1 MVHPQSLN
9 RRRASRLPSRPS
21 KSRLGY
27 ILEMSTQLP
36 PPPPVS
42 IQAATPAQL
51 ASAGSRIGAA
61 LLDILL
67 MIVTLFI
74 GWLIWSIVLWKQS
87 TSPAKKMLG
96 MTVVD
101 ANTGAPA
108 TIKQM
113 VMREVLGKWV
123 VGSVAGIVTLASLV
137 MLWAT
142 PRRQAVWDYIG
153 TTVVVR
159 R

>member
-1 MVHPQSLN
+1 MN
-9 RRRASRLPSRPS
+9 
-21 KSRLGY
+21 
-27 ILEMSTQLP
+27 LP
-36 PPPPVS
+36 PPPPPT
-42 IQAATPAQL
+42 TPPPPPGRPNLAVQRSAEL

-61 LLDILL
+61 LLDVLL
-67 MIVTLFI
+67 AIVTLFL
-74 GWLIWSIVLWKQS
+74 GWFIWSIVLWKQS

-101 ANTGAPA
+101 ATTGAPA
-108 TIKQM
+108 AMKQM

-123 VGSVAGIVTLASLV
+123 VGSVTGIVTFASLV

-159 R
+159 SR

>member
-1 MVHPQSLN
+1 M
-9 RRRASRLPSRPS
+9 
-21 KSRLGY
+21 GF
-27 ILEMSTQLP
+27 P
-36 PPPPVS
+36 PPPPPLS
-42 IQAATPAQL
+42 APTLPPTQL

-61 LLDILL
+61 LLDALL
-67 MIVTLFI
+67 MVVTLFV

-87 TSPAKKMLG
+87 SSPAKKMLG
-96 MTVVD
+96 MVVID

-108 TIKQM
+108 TIRQM

-123 VGSVAGIVTLASLV
+123 VGSVTGIVALASLV

-142 PRRQAVWDYIG
+142 PRRQTVWDYIG

>member
-1 MVHPQSLN
+1 MAN
-9 RRRASRLPSRPS
+9 D
-21 KSRLGY
+21 
-27 ILEMSTQLP
+27 LP
-36 PPPPVS
+36 PPPPPPRASSVPV
-42 IQAATPAQL
+42 APAGQL
-51 ASAGSRIGAA
+51 ATAGSRIRAA
-61 LLDILL
+61 LLDGLL
-67 MIVTLFI
+67 MVVTLFI

-153 TTVVVR
+153 TTVVVKR
-159 R
+159 

>member
-1 MVHPQSLN
+1 
-9 RRRASRLPSRPS
+9 
-21 KSRLGY
+21 
-27 ILEMSTQLP
+27 MSAAP
-36 PPPPVS
+36 P
-42 IQAATPAQL
+42 TQL

-123 VGSVAGIVTLASLV
+123 VGSVAGIATLASLV

-153 TTVVVR
+153 TTVVVKR
-159 R
+159 

>member
-1 MVHPQSLN
+1 
-9 RRRASRLPSRPS
+9 
-21 KSRLGY
+21 
-27 ILEMSTQLP
+27 MSNNFPP
-36 PPPPVS
+36 PPPPV
-42 IQAATPAQL
+42 AMTTAPATQL

-61 LLDILL
+61 LLDGLL
-67 MIVTLFI
+67 MVVTLFI

-96 MTVVD
+96 ITVVD

>member
-1 MVHPQSLN
+1 
-9 RRRASRLPSRPS
+9 
-21 KSRLGY
+21 
-27 ILEMSTQLP
+27 MSNSFP
-36 PPPPVS
+36 PPPPPS
-42 IQAATPAQL
+42 IPTGIAMSAAPPTQL

-101 ANTGAPA
+101 GNTGAPA

-153 TTVVVR
+153 TTVVVKR
-159 R
+159 

>member
-1 MVHPQSLN
+1 M
-9 RRRASRLPSRPS
+9 
-21 KSRLGY
+21 GF
-27 ILEMSTQLP
+27 P
-36 PPPPVS
+36 PPPPPLS
-42 IQAATPAQL
+42 APTLPPTQL

-61 LLDILL
+61 LLDALL
-67 MIVTLFI
+67 MVVTLFV

-87 TSPAKKMLG
+87 SSPAKKMLG
-96 MTVVD
+96 MVVID

-108 TIKQM
+108 TIRQM

-123 VGSVAGIVTLASLV
+123 VGSVTGIVTLASLV

-142 PRRQAVWDYIG
+142 PRRQTVWDYIG

>member
-1 MVHPQSLN
+1 
-9 RRRASRLPSRPS
+9 
-21 KSRLGY
+21 
-27 ILEMSTQLP
+27 MSNNLP
-36 PPPPVS
+36 PPPPPV
-42 IQAATPAQL
+42 AMTTAPATQL

-61 LLDILL
+61 LLDGLL
-67 MIVTLFI
+67 MVVTLFI

-96 MTVVD
+96 ITVVD

>member
-1 MVHPQSLN
+1 MN
-9 RRRASRLPSRPS
+9 
-21 KSRLGY
+21 
-27 ILEMSTQLP
+27 LP
-36 PPPPVS
+36 PPPPPTTAPSVS
-42 IQAATPAQL
+42 ATQL

-61 LLDILL
+61 LLDVLL
-67 MIVTLFI
+67 MVVTLFI

-101 ANTGAPA
+101 ANSGAPA

>member
-1 MVHPQSLN
+1 
-9 RRRASRLPSRPS
+9 
-21 KSRLGY
+21 
-27 ILEMSTQLP
+27 MSMNLP
-36 PPPPVS
+36 PPPPPTTAPSVS
-42 IQAATPAQL
+42 ATQL

-61 LLDILL
+61 LLDVLL
-67 MIVTLFI
+67 MVVTLFI

-101 ANTGAPA
+101 ANSGAPA

>member
-1 MVHPQSLN
+1 MVH
-9 RRRASRLPSRPS
+9 RRHPKSQRASRLPSRRS
-21 KSRLGY
+21 RSRLGY
-27 ILEMSTQLP
+27 IRGMTTQLP
-36 PPPPVS
+36 PPPPFSV
-42 IQAATPAQL
+42 QATAPTQL

-61 LLDILL
+61 LLDGLL
-67 MIVTLFI
+67 MVVTLFI

-113 VMREVLGKWV
+113 VMREVVGKWV
-123 VGSVAGIVTLASLV
+123 VGSVTGVVTLASLV

-153 TTVVVR
+153 TTVVLKR
-159 R
+159 

>member
-1 MVHPQSLN
+1 MN
-9 RRRASRLPSRPS
+9 
-21 KSRLGY
+21 
-27 ILEMSTQLP
+27 LP
-36 PPPPVS
+36 PPPPPTTPPPPPGRPNV
-42 IQAATPAQL
+42 IGQAPTEL

-61 LLDILL
+61 LLDGLL
-67 MIVTLFI
+67 MLVTLFI
-74 GWLIWSIVLWKQS
+74 GWFIWSIVLWKQS
-87 TSPAKKMLG
+87 TSPAKKMLR

-101 ANTGAPA
+101 ASSGAPA
-108 TIKQM
+108 SMKQM

-123 VGSVAGIVTLASLV
+123 AGSVAGIVTLASLV

-159 R
+159 SR

>member
-1 MVHPQSLN
+1 
-9 RRRASRLPSRPS
+9 
-21 KSRLGY
+21 
-27 ILEMSTQLP
+27 MSMNLP
-36 PPPPVS
+36 PPPPPS
-42 IQAATPAQL
+42 TTPPPPPGRPTVLNQPTGQL
-51 ASAGSRIGAA
+51 ASAGSRVGAA
-61 LLDILL
+61 LLDVLL

-101 ANTGAPA
+101 GGTGAPA
-108 TIKQM
+108 SMKQM

-123 VGSVAGIVTLASLV
+123 VGSVAGIVTVASLI

-159 R
+159 SR

>member
-1 MVHPQSLN
+1 MT
-9 RRRASRLPSRPS
+9 
-21 KSRLGY
+21 
-27 ILEMSTQLP
+27 TQLP

-42 IQAATPAQL
+42 IQAITPTQL

-153 TTVVVR
+153 TTVVVKR
-159 R
+159 

>member
-1 MVHPQSLN
+1 
-9 RRRASRLPSRPS
+9 
-21 KSRLGY
+21 
-27 ILEMSTQLP
+27 MSNNFP
-36 PPPPVS
+36 PPPPPS
-42 IQAATPAQL
+42 IPTGLTTSTATPTQL

-61 LLDILL
+61 LLDGLL
-67 MIVTLFI
+67 MVVTLFI

-108 TIKQM
+108 TVKQM
-113 VMREVLGKWV
+113 VMREVVGKWV
-123 VGSVAGIVTLASLV
+123 VGSVTGVVTLASLV

-153 TTVVVR
+153 TTVVLKR
-159 R
+159 